1 VSIRAAHPRGDTS
14 VARRSRPRLGYGL
27 PAPYLLPLA
36 LLVACSRPAG
46 DTQPHSSPVGPP
58 TGSSGTTP
66 ALANSQPKTESG
78 FDETLFA
85 AVAPGTMVGQIL
97 DRDNRP
103 HKEAIVYVKDG
114 LRPMKYPAQAAV
126 TVNQR
131 DKTFQPRI
139 LPVLVGTKVSF
150 KNSDM
155 VLHNVYSRS
164 RVKTFDLGAYAH
176 DESKGTT
183 FDEPGRVDVFCA
195 IHTNMHA
202 IVLVL
207 DNPFFATTDARGQFE
222 IRNVPVGAYTLQIW
236 SERGEEQVAHVDMG
250 AERGGV
256 VRAKLP

>member
-1 VSIRAAHPRGDTS
+1 MSTRAAHPRGHTS
-14 VARRSRPRLGYGL
+14 VARSSRPRPCYRL
-27 PAPYLLPLA
+27 PGSHLLPLA
-36 LLVACSRPAG
+36 LLVACGRPAG
-46 DTQPHSSPVGPP
+46 DTESHSSTAGPS
-58 TGSSGTTP
+58 TGSSSAP
-66 ALANSQPKTESG
+66 AAVANSQPKAESG

-85 AVAPGTMVGQIL
+85 AVAPGTVVGQIL

-103 HKEAIVYVKDG
+103 HKDAIVYVKDG
-114 LRPMKYPAQAAV
+114 LRAMKYAAQAPV

-131 DKTFQPRI
+131 DKAFQPRI

-164 RVKTFDLGAYAH
+164 HVKTFDLGAYAH
-176 DESKGTT
+176 DESKGTS

-202 IVLVL
+202 IILVL

-222 IRNVPVGAYTLQIW
+222 IRNVPVGAYTLRIW
-236 SERGEEQVAHVDMG
+236 SERGEEQVAHVEMG